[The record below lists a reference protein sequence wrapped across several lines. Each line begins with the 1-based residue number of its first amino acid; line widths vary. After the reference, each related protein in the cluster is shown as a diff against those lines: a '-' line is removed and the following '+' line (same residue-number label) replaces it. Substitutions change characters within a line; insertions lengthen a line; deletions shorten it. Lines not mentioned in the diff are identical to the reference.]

1 MLPVEKLPIDIGGL
15 TPEMRSELEAR
26 VIEFEKNHEPEASQG
41 GAGYVAKIRK
51 GDFLFAGVIN
61 AVIIVYFI
69 IAVLIM

>member
-1 MLPVEKLPIDIGGL
+1 MLPIEKLPIDIGGL

-26 VIEFEKNHEPEASQG
+26 VISFEKEHEAEASQG
-41 GAGYVAKIRK
+41 GAGYVPKIKK

-61 AVIIVYFI
+61 AMIIVYFV